1 MIEINHGYCNSLY
14 TRDPNTMRLEFTADH
29 PDMPRI
35 MAEKRETAHADLE
48 RWLAGDYTS
57 NNPFR

>member
-1 MIEINHGYCNSLY
+1 MVEIDHGYCNSLY
-14 TRDPNTMRLEFTADH
+14 TRDNNTMRLEFTADH

-35 MAEKRETAHADLE
+35 MAEKRDTAHADLK
-48 RWLAGDYTS
+48 RWLAGDHTS